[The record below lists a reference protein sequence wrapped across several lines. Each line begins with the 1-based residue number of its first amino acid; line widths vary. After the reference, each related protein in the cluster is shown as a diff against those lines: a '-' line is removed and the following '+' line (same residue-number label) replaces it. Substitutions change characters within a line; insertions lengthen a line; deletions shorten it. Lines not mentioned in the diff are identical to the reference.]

1 MIKEETVL
9 VLGAGASMP
18 FGFPSGR
25 DLISKICEFFRKD
38 IESRKLIL
46 RNSSSNPFTVEHA
59 ESFVSKLSQ
68 TPNVSIDEFLRNRPD
83 FWDIGKIGIAAVLLG
98 CEDPDIIA
106 RVKTNWYGLLFR
118 ELRKG
123 ASTFKDV
130 LENKLSIITYN
141 YDRLFEYLL
150 STYLRDSYDLTNSDC
165 SLIFSPES
173 SKIQIIHL
181 HGKTGDFEYQTNSS
195 YYARYD
201 MKLSSNKILRASN
214 QIKIVHENI
223 DKKQSFKQAHIAL
236 SYAKRIY
243 FLGFGFDDKNLERLL
258 PDSIR
263 HIGKSA
269 KVRGTAFQLD
279 TMTKR
284 RARNIGLEY
293 ITETDTFPDKTI
305 YQYFSDPNFILD

>member
-1 MIKEETVL
+1 MITEETVFI
-9 VLGAGASMP
+9 LGAGASMP

-25 DLISKICEFFRKD
+25 DLISKICEFFKKD

-46 RNSSSNPFTVEHA
+46 QNSSSNPFTVELA
-59 ESFVSKLSQ
+59 ESFMSKLLQ
-68 TPNVSIDEFLRNRPD
+68 TSNVSIDEFLRNRPD
-83 FWDIGKIGIAAVLLG
+83 FWEIGKIGIAAVLL
-98 CEDPDIIA
+98 ELENPNIA
-106 RVKTNWYGLLFR
+106 SRVENNWYGLLFR
-118 ELRKG
+118 ELRKN
-123 ASTFKDV
+123 ASTFKNV
-130 LENKLSIITYN
+130 LENKLTIITYN
-141 YDRLFEYLL
+141 YDRLLEYLL
-150 STYLRDSYDLTNSDC
+150 FTHLRDSYNLTDSDC

-181 HGKTGDFEYQTNSS
+181 HGKVGDLEYPSS
-195 YYARYD
+195 PY
-201 MKLSSNKILRASN
+201 LSGYGTELSPNKILGASG
-214 QIKIVHENI
+214 QINIVHENI
-223 DKKQSFKQAHIAL
+223 DNNQSFKQAHVAL
-236 SYAKRIY
+236 RYANRIY

-293 ITETDTFPDKTI
+293 ITKKDTFPDKTI
-305 YQYFSDPNFILD
+305 FQYFSDPNFILD

>member
-25 DLISKICEFFRKD
+25 DLISKICEFFKKE
-38 IESRKLIL
+38 INSRKLIL
-46 RNSSSNPFTVEHA
+46 RNSSSNPFTVERT
-59 ESFVSKLSQ
+59 ESFVSQLSR
-68 TPNVSIDEFLRNRPD
+68 TPNVSIDEFLRDRPD
-83 FWDIGKIGIAAVLLG
+83 FWEIGKIGIAAVLLG
-98 CEDPDIIA
+98 CEDPDIA
-106 RVKTNWYGLLFR
+106 ASVEDNWYGLLFR

-150 STYLRDSYDLTNSDC
+150 STYLRDSYNLTDSDS

-181 HGKTGDFEYQTNSS
+181 HGKIGEYEYQTRYV
-195 YYARYD
+195 YYPRYD
-201 MKLSSNKILRASN
+201 MKLDSNKILRASS
-214 QIKIVHENI
+214 QIKIVHEDIEN
-223 DKKQSFKQAHIAL
+223 DRCFNQAHIAL
-236 SYAKRIY
+236 DYAKRIY
-243 FLGFGFDDKNLERLL
+243 FLGFGFDNKNLERLL

-263 HIGKSA
+263 DIGKSS
-269 KVRGTAFQLD
+269 KVRGTAYRLD
-279 TMTKR
+279 TMTKS
-284 RARNIGLEY
+284 RAKNMGLEY
-293 ITETDTFPDKTI
+293 ITDVDTFPNKTI
-305 YQYFSDPNFILD
+305 FQYFSDPNFILD